1 MLAGAT
7 GYIGSQV
14 VGELLR
20 AGYTLICPVRARPP
34 RRRCLSALAGEL
46 TGAANTSSDPAA
58 QAALAARLT
67 LVPTTITDATALT
80 RALSEHRADAV
91 VSCIAS
97 RGGGIRDSR
106 RVDFEANLNLLS
118 WAKRRGVEHFTLLSA
133 ICVQKPRLAFQFEK
147 LRFEAA
153 LAGSGLSHAIVRPTA
168 FFKSLSGQVSR
179 VQSGK
184 PFLVFG
190 GGELT
195 RCKPIAEPDLARF
208 IRMTLDDSSLR
219 GVLPIGGPGP
229 AISPLEQAQLLADLS
244 GQARRTR
251 SLNPALLAAAA
262 GLLSAPGRLFP
273 ALADKAEFARIGHY
287 YATESMLLWDE
298 RRQRYDADATPE
310 FGEITLKDSYR
321 AQLAGRSRQPLGAH
335 GLFG

>member
-7 GYIGSQV
+7 GYIGAQV
-14 VGELLR
+14 ARELLR
-20 AGYTLICPVRARPP
+20 AGHTLICPVRAGAP
-34 RRRCLSALAGEL
+34 RRLSALADEL
-46 TGAANTSSDPAA
+46 TSAASTAENPAA
-58 QAALAARLT
+58 PAARAARLT
-67 LVPTTITDATALT
+67 LVPAAVTDAPALT
-80 RALSEHRADAV
+80 RALSGRRADAV

-106 RVDFEANLNLLS
+106 AVEFEANRNLLN
-118 WAKRRGVEHFTLLSA
+118 WAKGRGVEHFTLLSA

-147 LRFEAA
+147 LRFETL

-168 FFKSLSGQVSR
+168 FFKSLSGQVKR
-179 VQSGK
+179 VQGGK

-195 RCKPIAEPDLARF
+195 RCKPIAEQDLARF
-208 IRMTLDDSSLR
+208 IRSTLDDASLR

-229 AISPLEQAQLLADLS
+229 PISPLEQAQLLADLS

-251 SLNPALLAAAA
+251 SVSPALLAAAA

-273 ALADKAEFARIGHY
+273 SLADKAEFARIGHY

-298 RRQRYDADATPE
+298 RRQRYDAEATPE
-310 FGEITLKDSYR
+310 FGEITLEDSYR
-321 AQLAGRSRQPLGAH
+321 AQLAGESQQRLGAH

>member
-7 GYIGSQV
+7 GYIGAQV
-14 VGELLR
+14 ARELLR
-20 AGYTLICPVRARPP
+20 AGHRLICPVRAGAPW
-34 RRRCLSALAGEL
+34 RRCPSALASEL
-46 TGAANTSSDPAA
+46 TCAASTAGEPAA
-58 QAALAARLT
+58 PASLAARLT
-67 LVPTTITDATALT
+67 LVPAAVTDAPALT
-80 RALSEHRADAV
+80 RALGGHRADAV

-106 RVDFEANLNLLS
+106 AVEFEANRNLLN
-118 WAKRRGVEHFTLLSA
+118 WAKHRGVEHFTLLSA

-147 LRFEAA
+147 LRFEAT
-153 LAGSGLSHAIVRPTA
+153 LAGSGLSYAIVRPTA

-179 VQSGK
+179 VRSGK

-208 IRMTLDDSSLR
+208 IRMTLDDASLR

-229 AISPLEQAQLLADLS
+229 AITPLEQAQLLADLS
-244 GQARRTR
+244 GQARRIR
-251 SLNPALLAAAA
+251 SVNPALLAAAA
-262 GLLSAPGRLFP
+262 GLLSVPGRLFP
-273 ALADKAEFARIGHY
+273 SLADKAEFARIGHY
-287 YATESMLLWDE
+287 YATESMLLWDQ

-310 FGEITLKDSYR
+310 FGEITLQDSYR
-321 AQLAGRSRQPLGAH
+321 AQLAGRSRQRLGAH
-335 GLFG
+335 RLFG